1 MITPR
6 QGGEQNPAYD
16 NLSKSSF
23 YILLMKKLE
32 TFFGL
37 IKIPLDFT
45 AVALAFLASYE
56 LRILTAPIPFIAKP
70 IDIQSLPTVEE
81 YFDFSLYATL
91 ALILVFALGKMY
103 SLKSS
108 TTLAHEIKKIFGL
121 GLIWIMLIITYF
133 FFTRSFPFSRLAMVY
148 SWITTILFLIVI
160 RTLIKI
166 VKRILLAKGI
176 GRKRVLIV
184 GDNNVLKEIVE
195 TLQAKKSYKI
205 VGILDAFPP
214 HDTAL
219 KFDEIIQTT
228 SKDSKEI
235 LEYCEE
241 HHVEYTFVPDMLEV
255 QRTNVEIRTL
265 GRVPLITLKKTPLEG
280 WGKIAKRLIDMFSAG
295 IGLILLSPF
304 FLIIAIAIK
313 LDSGGPVFYSAKR
326 IGALGKPFTC
336 HKFRSMIPNSHD
348 LRYSE
353 EFAKNNIRAGS
364 PLVKIVNDPRITRI
378 GKLIRKFSIDEL
390 PQLWNILTGKMSLV
404 GPRPHLPE
412 EVAKYSHHHK
422 FVLTI
427 KPGLTGIPQISGRSD
442 LDFETEV
449 KLDRYYIE
457 HWSIWMDI
465 KTIFRTIWIVIR
477 GYKE

>member
-1 MITPR
+1 
-6 QGGEQNPAYD
+6 
-16 NLSKSSF
+16 
-23 YILLMKKLE
+23 MKKLE

-70 IDIQSLPTVEE
+70 LDIQSLPTVEE
-81 YFDFSLYATL
+81 YFNFSLYATI
-91 ALILVFALGKMY
+91 ALILIFILGKMY

-176 GRKRVLIV
+176 GRKRILIV
-184 GDNNVLKEIVE
+184 GDNNIAKEIAE
-195 TLQAKKSYKI
+195 TLKTKKAYKI
-205 VGILDAFPP
+205 IEIINNFSLISSDLG
-214 HDTAL
+214 
-219 KFDEIIQTT
+219 FDEIIQTT

-255 QRTNVEIRTL
+255 QRTNVEIRTM
-265 GRVPLITLKKTPLEG
+265 GSIPLITLKKTPLEG
-280 WGKIAKRLIDMFSAG
+280 WGKIIKRLIDIFGAAV
-295 IGLILLSPF
+295 GLIILSPL

-313 LDSGGPVFYSAKR
+313 LDSRGPVFYSAKR

-348 LRYSE
+348 LRYSK

-364 PLVKIVNDPRITRI
+364 PLVKIVDDPRITNI
-378 GKLIRKFSIDEL
+378 GKIIRKFSIDEI
-390 PQLWNILTGKMSLV
+390 PQLWNILTGDMSLV

-442 LDFETEV
+442 LDFETEI
-449 KLDRYYIE
+449 KLDRFYIE
-457 HWSIWMDI
+457 HWSIFLDI
-465 KTIFRTIWIVIR
+465 KTILKTIWIVMR